1 MLAPAHFSLDGP
13 AQVLTALVPVLFL
26 ASAGWGVAR
35 LKLLQA
41 ATVKELSNLVFYLF
55 LPALL
60 FRAMAKADFGSLDWA
75 PIVVYFGVALFTWW
89 MMVWR
94 GAYTPQAVVQGLA
107 SVFSNTGM
115 IGVPIITLAY
125 PNGLVTL
132 LMIISVH
139 AMILLTV
146 NTIAME
152 TALQHERHDESSQ
165 AKQHMWQTAARAA
178 RSSLLHPVPIPIF
191 AGLLWSW
198 SGWSMPGVMDEPL
211 KLLGGAFSPMAL
223 VMLGASTYLQASGL
237 PWKPV
242 FQPILVKLIAFPA
255 LVATVAWVLGISG
268 VTLAVLTVTAALP
281 AGANVFIFAQRYGR
295 ASDDASMCVSGGTVV
310 SVITLSVWMTLTA
323 WWLS

>member
-1 MLAPAHFSLDGP
+1 MFDPSHFSFQGP
-13 AQVLTALVPVLFL
+13 LQVLTALVPVLFL
-26 ASAGWGVAR
+26 ASVGWLVAR

-41 ATVKELSNLVFYLF
+41 ATVKELANLVFYLF

-60 FRAMAKADFGSLDWA
+60 FRAMAKADFGSLNWT
-75 PIVVYFGVALFTWW
+75 PIFVYFGVALLTWW
-89 MMVWR
+89 LVVWR
-94 GAYTPQAVVQGLA
+94 GHYTAKAVVQGLA

-125 PNGLVTL
+125 PQGLVTL

-152 TALQHERHDESSQ
+152 TALQHERHDDSKH

-198 SGWSMPGVMDEPL
+198 SGLNMPVIMDEPL

-223 VMLGASTYLQASGL
+223 VMLGASTYLQARGL

-242 FQPILVKLIAFPA
+242 LLPISMKLIAFPA
-255 LVATVAWVLGISG
+255 LVAVVAWSLGIEG

-281 AGANVFIFAQRYGR
+281 AGANVFIFAQRYER
-295 ASDDASMCVSGGTVV
+295 ASDDASMAVSGGTVV
-310 SVITLSVWMTLTA
+310 SVLTLSVWMTLTA